1 LYNLLMR
8 AMSGWDET
16 PYELERSRCVHEHTT
31 DAIEERFQKFD
42 DAAVREL
49 RSFPCLFTYESGGTD
64 PARVGWITGIRTRAN
79 SLVIEYKF
87 EELVPPIP
95 ATEITKLMN
104 ALDIGKMEIY
114 RAHWAVKDVD
124 LFPVLIRAGLI
135 GAGAISLQPPGR
147 EPRMLGLHMANM
159 VVSPKVFRI
168 PTNYPDPNLVSV
180 MMPFGPEFNGVYAS
194 IIASCDALSLT
205 CQRADKVWEHSEVI
219 QDVFS
224 LIFRSRFVVCDFT
237 GQNPNVFY
245 EAGVAHTLG
254 RPVIPISQNKSDV
267 PFDLQHHRY
276 VRYLANAEGLKE
288 LSGTVTGRL
297 RTLLDE

>member
-1 LYNLLMR
+1 MRPPTNLSGAAASMNTRRMLSRNGFRNSMMR
-8 AMSGWDET
+8 RFANCG
-16 PYELERSRCVHEHTT
+16 RSRVCSRMKAGGRT
-31 DAIEERFQKFD
+31 
-42 DAAVREL
+42 
-49 RSFPCLFTYESGGTD
+49 RSG
-64 PARVGWITGIRTRAN
+64 GWITGIRTRAN

-114 RAHWAVKDVD
+114 RTHWAVKDVD

-194 IIASCDALSLT
+194 IIASCDAFSLT